1 MDCFPRERYAKLT
14 VFTRRRKSPNLTL
27 TINNVTLVQK
37 GGPNMFYGYGD
48 GEATLNHCQCSYA
61 AENIHSPET
70 ETGTYG
76 TIHFSYDFTD
86 SVLTHI

>member
-1 MDCFPRERYAKLT
+1 
-14 VFTRRRKSPNLTL
+14 
-27 TINNVTLVQK
+27 
-37 GGPNMFYGYGD
+37 MFYGYGD

-76 TIHFSYDFTD
+76 AIHFSYDFTD